1 MDQTPILEQDKFKDV
16 PFLTTCEHFPP
27 TFLQNICENRSKG
40 DVVFVIEITKSNILT
55 NAFKYPILE
64 RTRKKYFQV
73 IHSYP
78 RFPKN
83 KRHKK
88 FRTECTLSADIPKGA

>member
-1 MDQTPILEQDKFKDV
+1 MDQIPTLEQEQFKDV

-64 RTRKKYFQV
+64 RTRKKYFHQV
-73 IHSYP
+73 
-78 RFPKN
+78 N
-83 KRHKK
+83 AL
-88 FRTECTLSADIPKGA
+88 TLFS

>member
-1 MDQTPILEQDKFKDV
+1 MPLQTQQMDQIPILEQDQFKDV
-16 PFLTTCEHFPP
+16 PFLRTYEHFPP

-64 RTRKKYFQV
+64 RTRKKYFHQV
-73 IHSYP
+73 
-78 RFPKN
+78 N
-83 KRHKK
+83 AL
-88 FRTECTLSADIPKGA
+88 TLFS